1 MQDLIIKGTGNSRFL
16 KSNIPTNTTL
26 QELIAM
32 LNNGTFPIDLNGLN
46 QEGIQQQ
53 GTPINTA
60 TLLAD
65 DTANTLGLTQPE
77 PTVNDAFASIGIYN
91 EYWWEE
97 TIGQYVATGEVQ
109 SATGYFFINQPQ
121 STTVDITYSD
131 SIEINQDTGEISL
144 SNPQELTISISD
156 IETARQTVANKYIKA
171 SLQANAQSTPVTGI
185 FLVASESALSYT
197 GSSASSSLFL
207 YNNQYSLYSTK
218 FEPTG
223 EKVYVH
229 STNRYEYTNPDRYR
243 YIGVPFDNIIDIKP
257 WELIS
262 RVEIDEEVEG
272 YSFDFT
278 SINLL
283 DYNELIFDISI
294 NIASSIGITFTV
306 NKTTNAKSTT
316 MSGSS
321 VGTSNGNMGTLNN
334 GAKTANDR
342 ILMKINHDN
351 ENVTV
356 STLNLLA
363 GEYGWSRLGY
373 SVADVSQSELSTF
386 DLIFSGAISSGVV
399 VTIMGVKR

>member
-1 MQDLIIKGTGNSRFL
+1 MRDLIIKGTGNSRFL
-16 KSNIPTNTTL
+16 KSNIPTSTTL

-32 LNNGTFPIDLNGLN
+32 LNGGTFPIDLNGLN

-65 DTANTLGLTQPE
+65 DTVNALKLTQPD
-77 PTVNDAFASIGIYN
+77 PTVNDAFAYLGIYN

-97 TIGQYVATGEVQ
+97 LSGQYVSIEKAQ
-109 SATGYFFINQPQ
+109 SVRGYFFQNQPTE
-121 STTVDITYSD
+121 TTVDITYSD
-131 SIEINQDTGEISL
+131 SIQIAQETGEISL
-144 SNPQELTISISD
+144 SNPQELTISFPNLSTD
-156 IETARQTVANKYIKA
+156 KETIANKYIKA
-171 SLQANAQSTPVTGI
+171 TLTIDGEPITGV
-185 FLVASESALSYT
+185 FFVASNSSLSST
-197 GSSASSSLFL
+197 GTSTIHSLFL
-207 YNNQYSLYSTK
+207 NDNQYSLCSAK
-218 FEPTG
+218 FETSG
-223 EKVYVH
+223 ESTYVH
-229 STNRYEYTNPDRYR
+229 STNRYEYTNPDKYR
-243 YIGVPFDNIIDIKP
+243 YLGVPFDNIIDIKP

-306 NKTTNAKSTT
+306 NKTTKAKWTT
-316 MSGSS
+316 MYSSS
-321 VGTSNGNMGTLNN
+321 VSTATGSMGTLNN

-342 ILMKINHDN
+342 IIMKINHDN

-363 GEYGWSRLGY
+363 GEYSWGRLGY

-386 DLIFSGAISSGVV
+386 DLVFSAAISSGVV